1 MISNIARR
9 FHIIPH
15 IYIYN
20 DTWNLGNPL
29 WFGHGRRHNGLH
41 CEPLSTESRL
51 HEKHCH
57 WTLTATLFSK
67 KHYHTKKTGFPS
79 FLIHATTQHLA
90 SGISGSLMNTLV
102 LRNLSR
108 WLAYFRIF
116 SPAMGR
122 GSANLTSHRHQMTSV
137 GSLRPLVAMMPGGWR
152 CYHPQTSHLHQV
164 FGIECPGFV
173 ANAGLLWGDEALWVK
188 QVISCHLAKSQL
200 DQA

>member
-1 MISNIARR
+1 METHVYIMIWTRQETQWITLRAQ
-9 FHIIPH
+9 
-15 IYIYN
+15 
-20 DTWNLGNPL
+20 TWA
-29 WFGHGRRHNGLH
+29 
-41 CEPLSTESRL
+41 ESRL
-51 HEKHCH
+51 HEKHVFFGRFQH
-57 WTLTATLFSK
+57 PFFSK
-67 KHYHTKKTGFPS
+67 DIITQRKQVSHHFWS
-79 FLIHATTQHLA
+79 NATTQHLA
-90 SGISGSLMNTLV
+90 DLASRISGSLMNTLV

-122 GSANLTSHRHQMTSV
+122 GSANLVTIFLKFGKQNRSSHRHQMTSV

-173 ANAGLLWGDEALWVK
+173 VYAGLLWGDEALWVK